1 MKKDEKNLLKL
12 TLDILVNE
20 NKKIK
25 NEYDELKK
33 NVKEFKIQL
42 QEKLNTIYD
51 KNSAMENLNIQIE
64 KLHLKLNELL
74 NKKNNFQEIENNNKI
89 NNNLNK
95 SNINIFNEKNLFNI
109 NNNNKIKEIDYESYK
124 KYIFLQ
130 NKLINS
136 INDLKRETKFIIDKY
151 LNKDNII
158 IFNKNKINLKNYFDN
173 DFNEIFNKKLNK
185 NNMIY
190 LIDKNKKIWKL
201 KKREDLNYDFI
212 EKNIDFYSNLKI
224 KKIQE
229 EMKMTENNIRN
240 LIKKLEENK
249 IKENDI
255 LKEIINEN
263 NIKIEKEINENKKAI
278 THMMQSSFI
287 L

>member
-1 MKKDEKNLLKL
+1 MKNDEKNLLKL
-12 TLDILVNE
+12 TLDVLINE

-25 NEYDELKK
+25 CEYDELNK

-51 KNSAMENLNIQIE
+51 KNSAMENLNKQIE
-64 KLHLKLNELL
+64 ELHLKLNELL
-74 NKKNNFQEIENNNKI
+74 NKKNNFQEENK
-89 NNNLNK
+89 NLNK
-95 SNINIFNEKNLFNI
+95 SNFLDEKKNLFVN
-109 NNNNKIKEIDYESYK
+109 NNNNKIKEIDYEKYK

-136 INDLKRETKFIIDKY
+136 INELKIETKFIIDKY
-151 LNKDNII
+151 LNKENII
-158 IFNKNKINLKNYFDN
+158 ILNKNKINLKNYFEN

-185 NNMIY
+185 NKMIY

-201 KKREDLNYDFI
+201 KKREKLNYDFI

-229 EMKMTENNIRN
+229 EMKTTENNIRN
-240 LIKKLEENK
+240 IIKKIEENK
-249 IKENDI
+249 IKENNI
-255 LKEIINEN
+255 IKEIIEEN
-263 NIKIEKEINENKKAI
+263 KIKIEKEIKQNKRAI

>member
-1 MKKDEKNLLKL
+1 MKNDEKNLLKL
-12 TLDILVNE
+12 TLDVLINE

-25 NEYDELKK
+25 CEYDELNK

-51 KNSAMENLNIQIE
+51 KNSAMENLNKQIE
-64 KLHLKLNELL
+64 ELHLKLNELL
-74 NKKNNFQEIENNNKI
+74 NKKNNFQEENK
-89 NNNLNK
+89 NLNK
-95 SNINIFNEKNLFNI
+95 SNFLDEKKNLFVN
-109 NNNNKIKEIDYESYK
+109 NNNNKIKEIDYEKYK

-151 LNKDNII
+151 LNKENII
-158 IFNKNKINLKNYFDN
+158 ILNKNKINLKNYFDN

-185 NNMIY
+185 NKMIY

-201 KKREDLNYDFI
+201 KKREKLNYDFI

-229 EMKMTENNIRN
+229 EMKTTENNIRN
-240 LIKKLEENK
+240 IIKKIEDNK
-249 IKENDI
+249 IKEN
-255 LKEIINEN
+255 KIINEIIEEN
-263 NIKIEKEINENKKAI
+263 KIKIEKEIKQNKRAI

>member
-1 MKKDEKNLLKL
+1 MKNDEKNLLKL
-12 TLDILVNE
+12 TLDVLINE

-25 NEYDELKK
+25 CEYDELNK

-51 KNSAMENLNIQIE
+51 KNSAMENLNKQIE
-64 KLHLKLNELL
+64 ELHLKLNELL
-74 NKKNNFQEIENNNKI
+74 NKKNIFQEENK
-89 NNNLNK
+89 NLNK
-95 SNINIFNEKNLFNI
+95 SNFLDEKKNLFVN
-109 NNNNKIKEIDYESYK
+109 NNNNKIKEIDYEKYK

-136 INDLKRETKFIIDKY
+136 INDLKIETKFIIDKY
-151 LNKDNII
+151 LNKENII
-158 IFNKNKINLKNYFDN
+158 ILNKNKINLKNYFEN

-185 NNMIY
+185 NKMIY

-201 KKREDLNYDFI
+201 KKREKLNYDFI

-229 EMKMTENNIRN
+229 EMKTTENNIRN
-240 LIKKLEENK
+240 IIKKIEENK
-249 IKENDI
+249 IKENKI
-255 LKEIINEN
+255 IKEIIEEN
-263 NIKIEKEINENKKAI
+263 KIKIEKEIKQNKRAI

>member
-1 MKKDEKNLLKL
+1 MKNDEKNLLKL
-12 TLDILVNE
+12 TLDVLINE

-25 NEYDELKK
+25 CEYDELNK

-51 KNSAMENLNIQIE
+51 KNSAMENLNKQIE
-64 KLHLKLNELL
+64 ELHLKLNELL
-74 NKKNNFQEIENNNKI
+74 NKKNNFQEENK
-89 NNNLNK
+89 NLNK
-95 SNINIFNEKNLFNI
+95 SNFLDEKKNLFVN
-109 NNNNKIKEIDYESYK
+109 NNNNKIKEIDYEKYK

-136 INDLKRETKFIIDKY
+136 INDLKIETKFIIDKY
-151 LNKDNII
+151 LNKENII
-158 IFNKNKINLKNYFDN
+158 ILNKNKINLKNYFEN

-185 NNMIY
+185 NKMIY

-201 KKREDLNYDFI
+201 KKREKLNYDFI

-229 EMKMTENNIRN
+229 EMKTTENNIRN
-240 LIKKLEENK
+240 IIKKIEENK
-249 IKENDI
+249 IKENNI
-255 LKEIINEN
+255 IKEIIEEN
-263 NIKIEKEINENKKAI
+263 KIKIEKEIKQNKRAI

>member
-1 MKKDEKNLLKL
+1 MKNDEKNLLKL
-12 TLDILVNE
+12 TLDVLINE

-25 NEYDELKK
+25 CEYDELNK

-51 KNSAMENLNIQIE
+51 KNSAMENLNKQIE
-64 KLHLKLNELL
+64 ELHLKLNELL
-74 NKKNNFQEIENNNKI
+74 NKKNNFQEENK
-89 NNNLNK
+89 NLNK
-95 SNINIFNEKNLFNI
+95 SNFLDEKKNLFVN
-109 NNNNKIKEIDYESYK
+109 NNNNKIKEIDYEKYK

-136 INDLKRETKFIIDKY
+136 INEIKIETKFIIDKY
-151 LNKDNII
+151 LNKENII
-158 IFNKNKINLKNYFDN
+158 ILNKNKINLKNYFEN

-185 NNMIY
+185 NKMIY

-201 KKREDLNYDFI
+201 KKREKLNYDFI

-229 EMKMTENNIRN
+229 EMKTTENNIRN
-240 LIKKLEENK
+240 IIKKIEENK
-249 IKENDI
+249 IKENKI
-255 LKEIINEN
+255 IKEIIEEN
-263 NIKIEKEINENKKAI
+263 KIKIEKEIKQNKRAI

>member
-1 MKKDEKNLLKL
+1 MKNDEKNLLKL
-12 TLDILVNE
+12 TLDVLINE

-25 NEYDELKK
+25 CEYDELNK

-51 KNSAMENLNIQIE
+51 KNSAMENLNKQIE
-64 KLHLKLNELL
+64 ELHLKLNELL
-74 NKKNNFQEIENNNKI
+74 NKKNKEFENKNF
-89 NNNLNK
+89 LD
-95 SNINIFNEKNLFNI
+95 EKKFVN
-109 NNNNKIKEIDYESYK
+109 NNNNKIKEIDYEKYK

-151 LNKDNII
+151 LNKENII
-158 IFNKNKINLKNYFDN
+158 ILNKNKINLKNYFDN

-185 NNMIY
+185 NKMIY

-201 KKREDLNYDFI
+201 KKREKLNYDFI

-229 EMKMTENNIRN
+229 EMKTTENNIRN
-240 LIKKLEENK
+240 IIKKIEDNK
-249 IKENDI
+249 IKEN
-255 LKEIINEN
+255 KIINEIIEEN
-263 NIKIEKEINENKKAI
+263 KIKIEKEIKQNEREI
-278 THMMQSSFI
+278 SHMMQSSFI

>member
-1 MKKDEKNLLKL
+1 MKNDEKNLLKL
-12 TLDILVNE
+12 TLDVLINE

-25 NEYDELKK
+25 CEYDELNK

-51 KNSAMENLNIQIE
+51 KNSAMENLNKQIE
-64 KLHLKLNELL
+64 ELHLKLNELL
-74 NKKNNFQEIENNNKI
+74 NKKNNFQEENK
-89 NNNLNK
+89 NLNK
-95 SNINIFNEKNLFNI
+95 SNFLDEKKNLFVN
-109 NNNNKIKEIDYESYK
+109 NNNNKIKEIDYEKYK

-136 INDLKRETKFIIDKY
+136 INDLKIETKFIIDKY
-151 LNKDNII
+151 LNKENII
-158 IFNKNKINLKNYFDN
+158 ILNKNKINLKNYFEN

-185 NNMIY
+185 NKMIY

-201 KKREDLNYDFI
+201 KKREKLNYHFI

-229 EMKMTENNIRN
+229 EMKTTENNIRN
-240 LIKKLEENK
+240 IIKKIEENK
-249 IKENDI
+249 IKENKI
-255 LKEIINEN
+255 IKEIIEEN
-263 NIKIEKEINENKKAI
+263 KIKIEKEIKQNKRAI